1 MIVVLILIWN
11 LFRKTFWQIDELD
24 GRGGEGGDLVAADAG
39 QTQLLGRGQREPP
52 AHPGHQHQTRSQVN
66 TRRHTWTDPCENVI
80 N

>member
-39 QTQLLGRGQREPP
+39 QTQLLGRGQR
-52 AHPGHQHQTRSQVN
+52 
-66 TRRHTWTDPCENVI
+66 
-80 N
+80 